1 MNDQNGNVRTSKAP
15 VFVVGCPRS
24 GTTLLYHMLLSAGD
38 FAVYRAESQVFNLLL
53 PRFGDLRI
61 RRNRQHLMD
70 QWLQTAMFT
79 LSGLDP
85 VRTKA
90 KVLDECRNYGDFLR
104 IYMAKSK
111 HCKMLSGGRI
121 VGLSI
126 CCSCAKSRRACQTL
140 WLSIRFEMVAM
151 WRYRWTSRDG
161 SGHFHGTESEGCWR
175 LHSIGDG
182 SS

>member
-24 GTTLLYHMLLSAGD
+24 GTALLYHMLLSAGD

-53 PRFGDLRI
+53 PRFGDLHI
-61 RRNRQHLMD
+61 RRNRERVMD
-70 QWLQTAMFT
+70 EWLQTTMFT

-90 KVLDECRNYGDFLR
+90 KSLMSAETTATFSESIWRKSQHCIMLR
-104 IYMAKSK
+104 
-111 HCKMLSGGRI
+111 GGRI
-121 VGLSI
+121 VRLSI